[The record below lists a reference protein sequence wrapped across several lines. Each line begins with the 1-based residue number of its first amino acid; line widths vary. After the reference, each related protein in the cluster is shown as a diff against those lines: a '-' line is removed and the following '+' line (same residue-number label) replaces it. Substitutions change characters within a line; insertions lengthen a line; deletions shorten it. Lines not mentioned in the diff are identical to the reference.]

1 MITITVNNKPQ
12 SAPKNISLQQFLTNT
27 VSSTQGIAVA
37 INQEIIAKANWEN
50 KVLFNGDTILI
61 IQATQGG

>member
-1 MITITVNNKPQ
+1 MITITVNNNPQ
-12 SAPKNISLQQFLTNT
+12 RIPKNISLQQFLANK

-37 INQEIIAKANWEN
+37 INEQIIAKANWATQI
-50 KVLFNGDTILI
+50 LSNGDTILI